1 MNRILFHSLKR
12 RLKFDSMEMQQKPVE
27 STTNDANH
35 IDAKKEE
42 VQQVMKEVKKKEE
55 DLAKKEE
62 KADKILK
69 ELEKQKHEQEKILN
83 AQKQVRTR
91 SQYFVLR
98 TFYIRSWAAN
108 LRHFSEGQ
116 ICASRLRSSNL
127 KGSAESAVK
136 ND

>member
-1 MNRILFHSLKR
+1 MTLGGVKGGDPTE
-12 RLKFDSMEMQQKPVE
+12 KQQKPVE

-98 TFYIRSWAAN
+98 TFYT
-108 LRHFSEGQ
+108 HFIWSVILE
-116 ICASRLRSSNL
+116 LSSF
-127 KGSAESAVK
+127 
-136 ND
+136 

>member
-1 MNRILFHSLKR
+1 MTLGGVKGGDPTE
-12 RLKFDSMEMQQKPVE
+12 KQQKPVE

-83 AQKQVRTR
+83 AQKQVRKR

-108 LRHFSEGQ
+108 LRHFSEGRT
-116 ICASRLRSSNL
+116 CASRHRSLNL

>member
-1 MNRILFHSLKR
+1 MTLGGVKGGHPT
-12 RLKFDSMEMQQKPVE
+12 EMQQKPVE

-108 LRHFSEGQ
+108 LRHFSKGR
-116 ICASRLRSSNL
+116 ICASRHRSLNL
-127 KGSAESAVK
+127 MGSAESTVK